1 MKHPS
6 PARHLLI
13 FVFCLVS
20 PALLGCGAEA
30 TSVGAAHAEP
40 AEVSRESAVNTARSD
55 AATHFQATSLALTE
69 AHRTGPYWVIDLRTA
84 NGVGLRYAISRQD
97 GSIRQRGNV
106 Q

>member
-6 PARHLLI
+6 SAQALLI
-13 FVFCLVS
+13 FVFALVS
-20 PALLGCGAEA
+20 PALTGCGAGA
-30 TSVGAAHAEP
+30 TSGEPAVARP

-55 AATHFQATSLALTE
+55 AATHFLATSLASTE
-69 AHRTGPYWVIDLRTA
+69 AHLTGPYWVVDLRTA
-84 NGVGLRYAISRQD
+84 SGVGLRYAISRQD

>member
-6 PARHLLI
+6 PARALLI
-13 FVFCLVS
+13 FVFSLVS
-20 PALLGCGAEA
+20 PALAGCGAEA
-30 TSVGAAHAEP
+30 TSAGAAHAEP

-55 AATHFQATSLALTE
+55 AATHFQVTSLASAD
-69 AHRTGPYWVIDLRTA
+69 AHRTGPYWVVDLRTA

>member
-6 PARHLLI
+6 SAQALLI
-13 FVFCLVS
+13 FFFSLVS
-20 PALLGCGAEA
+20 PALAGCGAEA
-30 TSVGAAHAEP
+30 TSAGAAHAEP

-55 AATHFQATSLALTE
+55 AATHFLATSVASAD
-69 AHRTGPYWVIDLRTA
+69 AHMTGPYWVVDLRTA